1 MSEPPPANFNRKYQ
15 NAYLVYDLDSQ
26 DKQINLRV
34 RLLVK
39 EGENEIQTPTPPLYL
54 ARLSTD
60 KPLEIPKRKG
70 LEPRQFETC
79 FQSPADP
86 TAAVTR
92 TVFCP
97 YRGGLPQVGGLAQE
111 LITYPGVLAV
121 EYRGETQTQNYQE
134 FS

>member
-1 MSEPPPANFNRKYQ
+1 MR
-15 NAYLVYDLDSQ
+15 YDLDTQ

-39 EGENEIQTPTPPLYL
+39 EGESLIQTPTPPLYL

-60 KPLEIPKRKG
+60 KPLEVTPRG
-70 LEPRQFETC
+70 DLDPRQFETC

-86 TAAVTR
+86 TASVTR

-97 YRGGLPQVGGLAQE
+97 YRGGLPQVGGLGQE
-111 LITYPGVLAV
+111 LINYPGVLAV
-121 EYRGETQTQNYQE
+121 QYRGETQTQNYQE